1 MYHVV
6 MECFSFNTYEEAV
19 EFQETLITAF
29 CQMEKSEGISAINR
43 IDLVEGET
51 D

>member
-6 MECFSFNTYEEAV
+6 MECISFSSYEEAV
-19 EFQETLITAF
+19 DFQDALITAF
-29 CQMEKSEGISAINR
+29 CQMEKTEGIAAINR
-43 IDLVEGET
+43 IDLVEEEI

>member
-6 MECFSFNTYEEAV
+6 MECISFNTYEEAV
-19 EFQETLITAF
+19 EFQDALISVF
-29 CQMEKSEGISAINR
+29 CQMEKSDGVAAINR
-43 IDLVEGET
+43 IDLVEDET